1 MCWEIYSNEMDLLFY
16 RDANIFNSHAEL
28 KWENIFISFMMEIYK
43 A

>member
-16 RDANIFNSHAEL
+16 LEAKIFDSHAEL
-28 KWENIFISFMMEIYK
+28 MWENMFISFMMEIYN